1 MSKRTGHLDVEITRS
16 LVRFCRYVAGSCEI
30 TALCIVGDPQLVFKA
45 KTASQVLLVIRDF
58 KPRLMTYLDVFENKS
73 FIIFA
78 VDQWVFER
86 DIDRGFLGEAL
97 AGGLIFPYI
106 PFVGENYLHVQ
117 EVQLKERLIREILEN
132 LVLDF
137 PELSYSIHIKPEYF
151 VYEALLTRAKL
162 FPLMMPDL
170 IEFMHEN
177 RKCANLN
184 SVLQGYLEAL
194 KELKREGI
202 ISFSDGFVKISAK
215 FVDSVKNQKIRFVNL
230 FRSAQKALFNSL
242 IGTFPRIFS
251 FLMQNRDLLTRFRF
265 VENYPQDVC
274 FVEDPQA
281 YLFVPTANGLVS
293 FANRLDLKAFARKA
307 LSADEEVDVNVT
319 QIGSVLNETYLITI
333 SANGVE
339 QKIVA
344 KRFKDWSSFKWFPLT
359 LWTVGTRTFAVLGHS
374 RLERECAMNQFLHS
388 SGFPVPKLLHINH
401 AERLVLMEYIEG
413 ENLEKK
419 IKRIAEAKTADEVK
433 GELDII
439 RKVGE
444 RFAEVHALNVALG
457 DTKPENIIIGK
468 NNQIYLL
475 DFEQATRKGDRTWDI
490 AEFLYYAGHYFSPF
504 SKSSLVEQLAKSFIE
519 GYLKAGGSPEII
531 KKAGNP
537 KYTKVFS
544 VFTLPHIMLII
555 SNTCKRAN
563 EMKG

>member
-1 MSKRTGHLDVEITRS
+1 MSKRTVHLDAEITRS

-30 TALCIVGDPQLVFKA
+30 TALCIIGDPQLAFKA

-58 KPRLMTYLDVFENKS
+58 KPRLMTYLDVFKNKS

-106 PFVGENYLHVQ
+106 PVIGENYLRVQ
-117 EVQLKERLIREILEN
+117 EVQLKKRLIREILEN
-132 LVLDF
+132 IILDF
-137 PELSYSIHIKPEYF
+137 TELSYSIHIKPEYF
-151 VYEALLTRAKL
+151 VYEALLTRARL
-162 FPLMMPDL
+162 FPLMMSDL

-177 RKCANLN
+177 RKSANVT

-194 KELKREGI
+194 KELEREGI
-202 ISFSDGFVKISAK
+202 TSFSDGFVKISAK
-215 FVDSVKNQKIRFVNL
+215 FVDCVRKRKIRFINL

-251 FLMQNRDLLTRFRF
+251 FLMQNKDWLTRFRF
-265 VENYPQDVC
+265 AENYPQNIC

-293 FANRLDLKAFARKA
+293 FANRLDLKSFARKA
-307 LSADEEVDVNVT
+307 LSADEKVEVNVT
-319 QIGSVLNETYLITI
+319 QIGSVLNETYLITA

-339 QKIVA
+339 HKIVA
-344 KRFKDWSSFKWFPLT
+344 KKFKDWSSFKWFPLT

-374 RLERECAMNQFLHS
+374 RLERECAINQLLHS
-388 SGFPVPKLLHINH
+388 HGFAVPKLLHVNH
-401 AERLVLMEYIEG
+401 AERLVLMDYVEG

-419 IKRIAEAKTADEVK
+419 VKRIAEAKTADEVK
-433 GELDII
+433 DELAII

-444 RFAEVHALNVALG
+444 RFAEVHALDVALG

-468 NNQIYLL
+468 DNQIYLL
-475 DFEQATRKGDRTWDI
+475 DFEQATRNGDKTWDI

-504 SKSSLVEQLAKSFIE
+504 SKGSMAEHMAKSFIE
-519 GYLKAGGSPEII
+519 GYLKAGGNPETI

-555 SNTCKRAN
+555 SNTCKRVN
-563 EMKG
+563 EIKG